1 MQDVTLIL
9 ACKCVHEIKLCFGQ
23 ETCVQGERCNCFVF
37 CLRAGGQPPGG
48 GWSQPG
54 SRGGGHSGCAAQAP
68 VQQPGLLRFLA
79 PWGSPEVKLA
89 LCLKQERLCDVSGN

>member
-1 MQDVTLIL
+1 MQDVTLVWPVNMH
-9 ACKCVHEIKLCFGQ
+9 ARCKFLLF
-23 ETCVQGERCNCFVF
+23 F

-79 PWGSPEVKLA
+79 PWGSHEVKLA
-89 LCLKQERLCDVSGN
+89 LRSKQERLCDVSGN